1 MSELFKIPRNHIRKE
16 EFTPT
21 AEFSVDVC
29 QVLMEEQD
37 AGFKTLERP
46 PPAVH
51 ACSPAQMP
59 TLMNAA
65 FQSLEK
71 THHSLL
77 QGPGEELLGLEKQE
91 KLIPLEEW

>member
-1 MSELFKIPRNHIRKE
+1 M
-16 EFTPT
+16 
-21 AEFSVDVC
+21 DVC
-29 QVLMEEQD
+29 QVLMEKTCMFLD

-65 FQSLEK
+65 FQPLEK
-71 THHSLL
+71 THHSLC

-91 KLIPLEEW
+91 KPIPLEEW